1 MHINVRMNYYRLPPA
16 AVRSLIQPTDA
27 LWYRHSHN
35 ITERFRGHFHQ
46 IPIFCDLQYACAQC
60 VGLEPWLRRKVCQ
73 IMQPVAFCYHP
84 PHTSFIRYSLP
95 SRSTDFSRSLFW
107 ADDIED
113 LGANNPDGFYSPFL
127 LNRWGSAFITA
138 TFSMLAWQLWGWLK
152 QWGICL
158 RCWISPIQYPNMQK
172 EKEARDGTAAIQ
184 SSGRGRNRIG
194 CERSGTT
201 VERDGRHHFGH
212 HRNRKEY
219 RL

>member
-1 MHINVRMNYYRLPPA
+1 VKLSSFRNFPARRIFLWIVGFSGLPAALAIECSGENRRLSIMHINVRMNYYRLPPA

-152 QWGICL
+152 Q
-158 RCWISPIQYPNMQK
+158 
-172 EKEARDGTAAIQ
+172 
-184 SSGRGRNRIG
+184 
-194 CERSGTT
+194 
-201 VERDGRHHFGH
+201 
-212 HRNRKEY
+212 
-219 RL
+219 

>member
-1 MHINVRMNYYRLPPA
+1 
-16 AVRSLIQPTDA
+16 
-27 LWYRHSHN
+27 
-35 ITERFRGHFHQ
+35 
-46 IPIFCDLQYACAQC
+46 
-60 VGLEPWLRRKVCQ
+60 
-73 IMQPVAFCYHP
+73 MQPVAFCYHP